1 MLEEIEDAVDLA
13 EAIDGISDDAWT
25 ILGCE

>member
-1 MLEEIEDAVDLA
+1 VLDETEDALELA
-13 EAIDGISDDAWT
+13 EAIDGIHVDAWT